1 MARILVISAHPDD
14 ETLGMVGTLL
24 RHVAAGD
31 EVRWAVVS
39 AGWTPRWSAEALA
52 TKDAEIDAVAAAYAI
67 PSPTRARLPAT
78 RLADLP
84 LNDVID
90 GLVPAFRDAPETI
103 YCVHPGDVHTDHQ
116 AVFAAAWTLA
126 KPFRAGRG
134 GVRRFLCYETLSSTD
149 AAPPDLHRAFQPTAW
164 CTLAEEQIDAK
175 VRIMGLY
182 ASETQPE
189 PLPRAP
195 SAIRALA
202 RLRGAQVGVP
212 HAEAFRVLRDVW

>member
-1 MARILVISAHPDD
+1 MARVLVISAHPDD
-14 ETLGMVGTLL
+14 ETLGMGGTLL
-24 RHVAAGD
+24 RHVAAED
-31 EVRWAVVS
+31 TVRWAVVS
-39 AGWTPRWSAEALA
+39 AGWEPRWSASALTA
-52 TKDAEIDAVAAAYAI
+52 KDAEIEAVAAAYGIAA
-67 PSPTRARLPAT
+67 PHRARLPAT

-84 LNDVID
+84 LNEVID
-90 GLVPAFRDAPETI
+90 GLAPAFHEAPEI
-103 YCVHPGDVHTDHQ
+103 VYCVHPGDVHTDHR
-116 AVFAAAWTLA
+116 AVFDAAWVLA

-134 GVRRFLCYETLSSTD
+134 GVRRFLCFETLSSTD

-164 CTLAEEQIDAK
+164 SELDAEHVEAK

-212 HAEAFRVLRDVW
+212 HAEAFRVLRHLW